1 MKLNQ
6 KLFTCVFLLMA
17 TFSSFSQNV
26 LCPGKLSIM
35 DVIIVDEKLE
45 FPFETNFETNYLNED
60 LSEQTISELIWE
72 KLTTKDFML
81 YRFDFVPD
89 IFNIMEEED
98 LTQWYNDKD
107 KSQLANI
114 DHNIRSII
122 FFDEWSLDA
131 ESFVFTK
138 ELAGYCPVKLHQR
151 QTDVSGHA
159 PVNRIPLG
167 IIRFSGKKGKDF
179 ARPDNKNLIPV
190 KKIAYEFLM
199 VNEYWLKA
207 VANNNAIA
215 PYNGGPSLFFKEN
228 NFQWS
233 EFHARKII
241 DVIFDQILSNKRKIY
256 DLYNNHQVNV
266 NQIHKKIFPEEYEEN
281 DNEFMDENEFETE
294 IDSTYKIYELK
305 ENIYSLIFFE
315 EWSLDTS
322 SLYIDKK
329 VTAVA
334 PVYWKTEWDDSTWG
348 PIVDES
354 GSPVYTKTPIF
365 KMYFNS
371 YD

>member
-1 MKLNQ
+1 MKLKQ
-6 KLFTCVFLLMA
+6 KLLICVFLLLVI
-17 TFSSFSQNV
+17 FPVFSQNA
-26 LCPGKLSIM
+26 LCPPNLSVF
-35 DVIIVDEKLE
+35 DVVVVDETLKSSS
-45 FPFETNFETNYLNED
+45 ETNFESNYLNED
-60 LSEQTISELIWE
+60 LSEKTISELIWE
-72 KLTTKDFML
+72 KLTTKDFKL

-89 IFNIMEEED
+89 IFSIKEEQD
-98 LTQWYNDKD
+98 LTQWVNGMD
-107 KSQLANI
+107 KSQLVNM

-131 ESFVFTK
+131 EKFVFTK
-138 ELAGYCPVKLHQR
+138 ELAGYCPIKLHQR
-151 QTDVSGHA
+151 QADVTGHA

-167 IIRFSGKKGKDF
+167 IIRFPGEKRKFFS
-179 ARPDNKNLIPV
+179 RLNNKNLIPV

-241 DVIFDQILSNKRKIY
+241 DVIFDRIHSNKRMIY
-256 DLYNNHQVNV
+256 DLDKNLPVDI
-266 NQIHKKIFPEEYEEN
+266 NQIHKELFPEEYELS
-281 DNEFMDENEFETE
+281 DNEVMDQDGFGIE
-294 IDSTYKIYELK
+294 IDSITKIYELK

-322 SLYIDKK
+322 SLYINKK

-354 GSPVYTKTPIF
+354 GNPVYTKTPIF